1 VLDAALS
8 IVVAQGTAAVT
19 MTSVAEHLGVT
30 KPVVYACFAAR
41 EDVLLALLEREEQA
55 LLAGVLA
62 ALPENPRF
70 DDPERLLVD
79 GFRALF
85 KVVADRPASWRIVF
99 AAGADPAIAERF
111 AQGRAVVTRQ
121 VAELMAPALRQ
132 WDMPDAERKLP
143 VLVETFVGAAEGAVR
158 AMLQAGDTWTA
169 DELGEFV
176 GTTLFRALRGTS

>member
-1 VLDAALS
+1 MLDAALD

-41 EDVLLALLEREEQA
+41 EDLLLALLEREERA

-62 ALPENPRF
+62 ALPGGPRF
-70 DDPERLLVD
+70 DEPERLLVD

-85 KVVADRPASWRIVF
+85 KVVAERPASWRIVF
-99 AAGADPAIAERF
+99 AAGAEPAVAERV
-111 AQGRAVVTRQ
+111 AQGRAVVARQ
-121 VAELMAPALRQ
+121 VGELMEPALRS
-132 WDMPDAERKLP
+132 WAVPDADRKLP
-143 VLVETFVGAAEGAVR
+143 VLVETFMGAAEGAVR
-158 AMLQAGDTWTA
+158 AMLLAGDTWTA

-176 GTTLFRALRGTS
+176 GTTLFRALRGTT